1 MSAVTGA
8 ALEGWRGRVAQAVA
22 KPVARRTRFSESQI
36 VAFLGLAF
44 LAYVGI
50 RTAKPLLAATR
61 RR

>member
-36 VAFLGLAF
+36 AAFLGLA
-44 LAYVGI
+44 LLVYTAI
-50 RTAKPLLAATR
+50 RTAKSLLAATR
-61 RR
+61 R